1 MTFAHFVQKART
13 DIGEIV
19 EVTRIGMAL
28 QQRRITAEQASV
40 AISKVGAPRT
50 VCTDTEGGTRTRA
63 GSSA

>member
-13 DIGEIV
+13 DIAEIV

-40 AISKVGAPRT
+40 AISKVGASPQAIR
-50 VCTDTEGGTRTRA
+50 TDTDGGARELVNA
-63 GSSA
+63 